1 MQGFLSL
8 IQDNRSPLAIAGP
21 LGITTFSPENTK
33 KSLSMTKE
41 YQSTEKTSFNDP
53 KLYIPSATKAKVD
66 LVLFLIF
73 GTDWAVRVVST
84 EVFGNLVT

>member
-33 KSLSMTKE
+33 KNLSMTKE
-41 YQSTEKTSFNDP
+41 YQSKGKISVNDP
-53 KLYIPSATKAKVD
+53 KLYIPNATKAQMD
-66 LVLFLIF
+66 LVLFCFWDRLAI
-73 GTDWAVRVVST
+73 GRS
-84 EVFGNLVT
+84 GQY